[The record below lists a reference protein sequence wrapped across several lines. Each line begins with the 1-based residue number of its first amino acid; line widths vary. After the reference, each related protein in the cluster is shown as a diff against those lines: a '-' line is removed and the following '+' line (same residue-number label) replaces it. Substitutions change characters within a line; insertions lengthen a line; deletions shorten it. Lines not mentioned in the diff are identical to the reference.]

1 MSASAPPGLLDRD
14 RAALIVVDIQ
24 EAFRNAI
31 EGFDEVVANA
41 AILVQGARALG
52 IPVLVSEQYPR
63 GLGETVPELAQHLE
77 GVARLEKVVFS
88 AAQADGFD
96 LAGRDQALMCGI
108 ETHVC
113 VSQTAHE
120 LLGQD
125 VEVQVATDAVSSRT
139 AANRDLGLAKM
150 EHAGA
155 LPTSTET
162 ALFEL
167 VGRAG
172 SDEFKAIQRLV
183 L

>member
-1 MSASAPPGLLDRD
+1 VSAELLARE
-14 RAALIVVDIQ
+14 RAALIVIDVQ
-24 EAFRNAI
+24 EAFRKAVD
-31 EGFDEVVANA
+31 GFDAVAGA
-41 AILVQGARALG
+41 CATLVRGARELG
-52 IPVLVSEQYPR
+52 VPVIATEQYPR
-63 GLGETVPELAQHLE
+63 GLGETVPELARHLE
-77 GVARLEKVVFS
+77 DVPRLEKVVFS
-88 AAQADGFD
+88 AAQAEGFD
-96 LAGRDQALMCGI
+96 LAGRDQALVCGN

-113 VSQTAHE
+113 VSQTAHD
-120 LLGQD
+120 LLGQG
-125 VEVQVATDAVSSRT
+125 VEVQVAGDAVSSRT

-150 EHAGA
+150 ERAGA

>member
-1 MSASAPPGLLDRD
+1 
-14 RAALIVVDIQ
+14 V
-24 EAFRNAI
+24 
-31 EGFDEVVANA
+31 
-41 AILVQGARALG
+41 
-52 IPVLVSEQYPR
+52 
-63 GLGETVPELAQHLE
+63 
-77 GVARLEKVVFS
+77 
-88 AAQADGFD
+88 
-96 LAGRDQALMCGI
+96 CGI

-113 VSQTAHE
+113 VSQTAHD

-125 VEVQVATDAVSSRT
+125 VEVHVATDAVSSRT

-150 EHAGA
+150 ERAGA